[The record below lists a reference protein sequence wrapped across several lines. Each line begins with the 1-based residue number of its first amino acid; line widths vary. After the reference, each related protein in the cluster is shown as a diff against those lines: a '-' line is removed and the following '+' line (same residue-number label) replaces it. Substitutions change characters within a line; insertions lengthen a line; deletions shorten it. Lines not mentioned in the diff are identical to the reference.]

1 MIINKK
7 YVGKSNTQ
15 TGEIHY
21 YLIQKDSQYGIELME
36 VDQEEMTSSL
46 EWISEN
52 QEETRSFV
60 EMLCPALAVLKE
72 FLRTCSY
79 TGGCSPKYSW
89 VSYY

>member
-60 EMLCPALAVLKE
+60 EMLCRHGA
-72 FLRTCSY
+72 
-79 TGGCSPKYSW
+79 SPIHLSEMIDDFIN
-89 VSYY
+89 